1 MKTHDSNLE
10 AIPLGI
16 YEKALPRQMTWP
28 ERLTTARELGFQFVE
43 ISIDDSDAR
52 IARLEWDAKRRG
64 EVRRAIVDAGMP
76 IMSMSLSAH
85 RRYPL
90 GSASEENRQMGLD
103 IFKKAIDFT
112 LDLGIRIILVAGA
125 DVYHEESNE
134 DTEKRFL
141 EGLEKGF
148 EMTSG
153 AGVILALEN
162 WDVGVDSI
170 AKAMTYVNHFNSPW
184 FQLYADIGNLAY
196 AGYNVTE
203 ELELGKDHIAA
214 VHVKDTLPGQVRYV
228 PPGEGVVP
236 FVDSFFKLAEI
247 GFQGPMALELWT
259 EEEPD
264 AVAQVAHAYGW
275 IREKMEAGWQAYS
288 EVQPHRKD

>member
-10 AIPLGI
+10 AIPFGI

-28 ERLTTARELGFQFVE
+28 ERLTTAKDLGFTSVE
-43 ISIDDSDAR
+43 ISVDETDER
-52 IARLEWDAKRRG
+52 IARLEWDTKRRG
-64 EVRRAIVDAGMP
+64 ELRQAIVDTGIP
-76 IMSMSLSAH
+76 IKSMSLSTH

-90 GSASEENRQMGLD
+90 GSASEEKRQMGLD
-103 IFKKAIDFT
+103 LFYRAIDFVA
-112 LDLGIRIILVAGA
+112 DIGIRLILVAGA
-125 DVYHEESNE
+125 DVYHEDRTD
-134 DTEKRFL
+134 DTEKWFL

-148 EMTSG
+148 EKASG
-153 AGVILALEN
+153 AGVMLALEN
-162 WDVGVDSI
+162 WDHGIDSI
-170 AKAMTYVNHFNSPW
+170 EKAMSYVDHFHSPW

-247 GFQGPMALELWT
+247 GFQGPIVLELWT

-264 AVAQVAHAYGW
+264 AIAQVAHAYGW
-275 IREKMEAGWQAYS
+275 IREKMEAGWQAYN
-288 EVQPHRKD
+288 EAQTA

>member
-1 MKTHDSNLE
+1 MNAYDSNLE

-28 ERLTTARELGFQFVE
+28 ERLTTAKAIGFQFVE

-52 IARLEWDAKRRG
+52 IARLEWDTKKRG
-64 EVRRAIVDAGMP
+64 ELRRAIVDSGMP
-76 IMSMSLSAH
+76 IKSISLSAH

-90 GSASEENRQMGLD
+90 GNDSPENRRMGLD
-103 IFKKAIDFT
+103 IFKKAIDFAV
-112 LDLGIRIILVAGA
+112 DIGIRFILVAGA
-125 DVYHEESNE
+125 DVYHDKSNA

-148 EMTSG
+148 EMASG
-153 AGVILALEN
+153 AGVMLALEN

-170 AKAMTYVNHFNSPW
+170 AKAMTYVNHFHSPW

-214 VHVKDTLPGQVRYV
+214 VHVKDTLPGHVRYV

-236 FVDSFFKLAEI
+236 FVDSFAKLAEI
-247 GFQGPMALELWT
+247 GFQGPVALELWT
-259 EEEPD
+259 EEQPD
-264 AVAQVAHAYGW
+264 AVDQVTHAYAW
-275 IREKMEAGWQAYS
+275 IREKMAAGWQTYND
-288 EVQPHRKD
+288 VQTA